1 MDESNELV
9 CVHAVFVQDPTLEQQ
24 NERIGI
30 KITCEFGRRQH
41 VQIANSLLDDRL
53 EALAEMLGKRILSL
67 DLKCTAIKIAV
78 CVKILAQLGESA
90 RVCGSIDHKF
100 AIEYPIQK
108 VVFVLEVIIEA
119 FSVHKTTV
127 ADLPHT
133 DLLERFLFKKLLQ

>member
-24 NERIGI
+24 NERIGV

-108 VVFVLEVIIEA
+108 VVFVLEVIVKTLP
-119 FSVHKTTV
+119 VHFTF
-127 ADLPHT
+127 LT
-133 DLLERFLFKKLLQ
+133 DIGNTDFFKGFFLHQFLQ